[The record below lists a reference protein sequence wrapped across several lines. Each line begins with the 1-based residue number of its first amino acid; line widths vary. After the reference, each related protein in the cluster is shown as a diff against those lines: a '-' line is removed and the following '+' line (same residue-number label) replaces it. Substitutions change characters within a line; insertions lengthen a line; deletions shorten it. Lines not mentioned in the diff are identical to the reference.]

1 MGTGAYNEKTGRA
14 IMDKNPVISVVV
26 PCHNEADCIGA
37 FIERLRRVFA
47 DLPDYE
53 LELVFVNDG
62 STDNTLEILEQ
73 RLEKDPEI
81 VIVDLSRNFGK
92 EAALSA
98 GLQQA
103 SGDAAIPMD
112 ADLQDPP
119 ELVPQMLQKWREGYD
134 VVLAHRQSRA
144 EDSLA
149 KRLSARW
156 FYRLHN
162 LFSQPGLPENV
173 GDFRL
178 LDRRVINALQMLPE
192 NCRFMKGI
200 FAWLGFR
207 TASIDYDRPA
217 RIAGRSKFPAW
228 KLWNFA
234 MEGLTSF
241 STAPL
246 RVWIYIGA
254 FFALLAFVHASIIF
268 WRTIFFGVDLP
279 GYASLL
285 VAITFFSG
293 LQLMGIGII
302 GEYLG
307 RTYLEAKRRP
317 IFIIR
322 KVYRGEK

>member
-1 MGTGAYNEKTGRA
+1 MEIKLAKT
-14 IMDKNPVISVVV
+14 ISVVV
-26 PCHNEADCIGA
+26 PCHNETDCIDP
-37 FIERLRRVFA
+37 FIKKLEEVFSG
-47 DLPDYE
+47 LPDYK
-53 LELVFVNDG
+53 LEMVFVNDG
-62 STDNTLEILEQ
+62 STDDTLAKLET
-73 RLEKDPEI
+73 RLKDNPDL

-98 GLQQA
+98 GLETA

-119 ELVPQMLQKWREGYD
+119 ELVPLMLEKWRAGYD
-134 VVLAHRQSRA
+134 MVLAHRESRN

-162 LFSQPGLPENV
+162 RFSSPELPENV

-178 LDRRVINALQMLPE
+178 MDRKVIDALKELPE
-192 NCRFMKGI
+192 NCRFMKGL

-207 TASIDYDRPA
+207 TVSIDYKRPG
-217 RIAGRSKFPAW
+217 RIAGESKFRAW
-228 KLWNFA
+228 RLWNFA
-234 MEGLTSF
+234 LEGLTSF
-241 STAPL
+241 STVPL
-246 RVWIYIGA
+246 RIWTYIGA
-254 FFALLAFVHASIIF
+254 FFAFVAFVYAAIIF
-268 WRTIFFGVDLP
+268 WRTVFFGVDLP

-285 VAITFFSG
+285 VAVTFFAG

-322 KVYRGEK
+322 KIYRADKDGHGHES